1 MSDTLRSQFSCDTVS
16 QHFSDAALL
25 AAMARFEAALSQA
38 QADVGLIPPACADS
52 IARVCDRLCG
62 RIGKHSGGQSGGNS
76 GKQTGEPIG
85 DTSAEIEGLDAGALA
100 DAARRAGTLA
110 IPFVKALTQAVARD
124 DAAAARWVHWGAT
137 SQDVLDTALTLQIAA
152 AGAALQA
159 QLAQAGDRLAAL
171 ADAHRTTMMTGRTL
185 LQAATPISFG
195 WKAACWLSPLPRLR
209 RSLALALHDAAVL
222 QLGGAAGARA
232 ALGGQGD
239 AVAVAMAARLSL
251 DDPAISWHG
260 SRDRIARLGS
270 ELALVAGSMAR
281 IGRDLSLL
289 MQTEVG
295 EVFEPNGHEIGH
307 ENGHDSD
314 GRGGR
319 GGSSAMPHKRN
330 PVAAMLALQAGLRA
344 PGLAATLLGQQAGE
358 HERGL
363 GTWQGDW
370 WTIAALF
377 ECAGSAVQ
385 AIGEAVGGLRVE
397 PAAMLANLERTRG
410 FVYAEGVTLALAAKL
425 GKPAAQALMETLCR
439 DAIDRGLTLEQ
450 ALAQARATDAAL
462 AAALPTQQLAGL
474 FAPQHYIGDA
484 QAMIDRTIANW
495 RA

>member
-52 IARVCDRLCG
+52 IARVCDHLCG
-62 RIGKHSGGQSGGNS
+62 RIGNA
-76 GKQTGEPIG
+76 
-85 DTSAEIEGLDAGALA
+85 SAEHEGFDAGALA

-239 AVAVAMAARLSL
+239 AVAVAMAARLAL

-289 MQTEVG
+289 MQSEVG
-295 EVFEPNGHEIGH
+295 EVFEPNGSEIGH

-410 FVYAEGVTLALAAKL
+410 FVYAEGVTLALAARL

-474 FAPQHYIGDA
+474 FDPQHYIGDA

>member
-62 RIGKHSGGQSGGNS
+62 RIGNAG
-76 GKQTGEPIG
+76 
-85 DTSAEIEGLDAGALA
+85 AEREGFDAGALA

-289 MQTEVG
+289 MQSEVG
-295 EVFEPNGHEIGH
+295 EVFEPNGHENGH

-484 QAMIDRTIANW
+484 QAMIDRTIATW

>member
-1 MSDTLRSQFSCDTVS
+1 MSDTLRSQFSCETVS
-16 QHFSDAALL
+16 QHFSDDALL

-38 QADVGLIPPACADS
+38 QADVGLIPPGCADS
-52 IARVCDRLCG
+52 IARVCAHICA
-62 RIGKHSGGQSGGNS
+62 RIGEHSGGNS
-76 GKQTGEPIG
+76 GKQTGKPIG
-85 DTSAEIEGLDAGALA
+85 EASAEIEGLDAGALA

-152 AGAALQA
+152 AGTALQA

-171 ADAHRTTMMTGRTL
+171 ADAHRLTMMTGRTL
-185 LQAATPISFG
+185 LQAATPVSFG

-209 RSLALALHDAAVL
+209 RSLAQALRDAAVL
-222 QLGGAAGARA
+222 QLGGAAGTRA
-232 ALGGQGD
+232 ALDGRGD
-239 AVAVAMAARLSL
+239 AVAAATATRLAL
-251 DDPAISWHG
+251 DDPGISWHG

-270 ELALVAGSMAR
+270 ELALVAGGMAR

-289 MQTEVG
+289 MQSEVG
-295 EVFEPNGHEIGH
+295 EVFEP
-307 ENGHDSD
+307 D
-314 GRGGR
+314 GDGR

-344 PGLAATLLGQQAGE
+344 PGLASALLGQQAGE

-385 AIGEAVGGLRVE
+385 AIGEALDGLRVA
-397 PAAMLANLERTRG
+397 PGAMLANLERTRG
-410 FVYAEGVTLALAAKL
+410 FVYAEGVTLALAATL

-439 DAIDRGLTLEQ
+439 DAIDRGLTLDQ
-450 ALAQARATDAAL
+450 ALAQARASDAAL
-462 AAALPTQQLAGL
+462 AAALPAQQLASL
-474 FAPQHYIGDA
+474 FDPQHSIGDA
-484 QAMIDRTIANW
+484 QAMIDRTIADW

>member
-52 IARVCDRLCG
+52 IARVCDHLCG
-62 RIGKHSGGQSGGNS
+62 RIGNA
-76 GKQTGEPIG
+76 
-85 DTSAEIEGLDAGALA
+85 SAEHEGFDAGALA

-239 AVAVAMAARLSL
+239 AVAVAMAARLAL

-289 MQTEVG
+289 MQSEVG
-295 EVFEPNGHEIGH
+295 EVFEPNGSEIGH
-307 ENGHDSD
+307 ENGHDSG

-410 FVYAEGVTLALAAKL
+410 FVYAEGVTLALAARL

-474 FAPQHYIGDA
+474 FDPQHYIGDA

>member
-1 MSDTLRSQFSCDTVS
+1 MSDTLRSQFSCDAVS
-16 QHFSDAALL
+16 QHFSDDALL

-52 IARVCDRLCG
+52 IARACA
-62 RIGKHSGGQSGGNS
+62 RIGNA
-76 GKQTGEPIG
+76 
-85 DTSAEIEGLDAGALA
+85 SAKLEGFDAGALA
-100 DAARRAGTLA
+100 DDARRAGTLA

-137 SQDVLDTALTLQIAA
+137 SQDVLDTALTLQIVS

-159 QLAQAGDRLAAL
+159 LLVQAGDQLAAL
-171 ADAHRTTMMTGRTL
+171 AHAHRTTMMTGRTL

-239 AVAVAMAARLSL
+239 AVAAAMAARLAL

-289 MQTEVG
+289 MQSEVG
-295 EVFEPNGHEIGH
+295 EVFEPHGDG
-307 ENGHDSD
+307 SD
-314 GRGGR
+314 GR

-344 PGLAATLLGQQAGE
+344 PGLASTLLGQQAGD

-385 AIGEAVGGLRVE
+385 AIGEALDGLRVE

-410 FVYAEGVTLALAAKL
+410 FVYAEGVTLALAARL

-439 DAIDRGLTLEQ
+439 DAIDRGLTLDD
-450 ALAQARATDAAL
+450 ALAQARTHDAAL
-462 AAALPTQQLAGL
+462 AAALPPQQLAGL
-474 FAPQHYIGDA
+474 FDPQLAIGDA
-484 QAMIDRTIANW
+484 QAMIDRTIADW

>member
-1 MSDTLRSQFSCDTVS
+1 MSDTLRSQFSCETVS
-16 QHFSDAALL
+16 RHFSDDALL

-38 QADVGLIPPACADS
+38 QADVGLIPQSCADI
-52 IARVCDRLCG
+52 IARVCA
-62 RIGKHSGGQSGGNS
+62 RIGGHSGEHS
-76 GKQTGEPIG
+76 GEPIG
-85 DTSAEIEGLDAGALA
+85 GASAEIEGLDAGALA

-209 RSLALALHDAAVL
+209 RSLALALRDAAVL
-222 QLGGAAGARA
+222 QLGGAAGTRA
-232 ALGGQGD
+232 ALDGRGD
-239 AVAVAMAARLSL
+239 AVAAAMAARLAL
-251 DDPAISWHG
+251 DDPGISWHG

-270 ELALVAGSMAR
+270 ELALVAGGMAR

-289 MQTEVG
+289 MQNEVG
-295 EVFEPNGHEIGH
+295 EVFEPGGDGH
-307 ENGHDSD
+307 
-314 GRGGR
+314 

-344 PGLAATLLGQQAGE
+344 PGLASTLLGQQAGE

-385 AIGEAVGGLRVE
+385 AIGEALDGLRVA
-397 PAAMLANLERTRG
+397 PGAMLANLERTRG
-410 FVYAEGVTLALAAKL
+410 FVYAEGVTLALATTL

-439 DAIDRGLTLEQ
+439 DAIDRGLTLAD
-450 ALAQARATDAAL
+450 ALAQARASNAAL
-462 AAALPTQQLAGL
+462 ATALPPHQLAGL
-474 FAPQHYIGDA
+474 FDPQHYIGDA
-484 QAMIDRTIANW
+484 QSMIDRTVADW

>member
-16 QHFSDAALL
+16 QHFSDEALL
-25 AAMARFEAALSQA
+25 AAMARFEAALSLA
-38 QADVGLIPPACADS
+38 QADVGLIPPACAER
-52 IARVCDRLCG
+52 IARVCA
-62 RIGKHSGGQSGGNS
+62 RIGDGSV
-76 GKQTGEPIG
+76 
-85 DTSAEIEGLDAGALA
+85 EIEGLDAGALA
-100 DAARRAGTLA
+100 HAARRAGTLA

-137 SQDVLDTALTLQIAA
+137 SQDVLDTALTLQIVL

-159 QLAQAGDRLAAL
+159 QLAQAGDRLAAI
-171 ADAHRTTMMTGRTL
+171 ADAHRATMMTGRTL
-185 LQAATPISFG
+185 LQAATPVSFG

-209 RSLALALHDAAVL
+209 RSLALALRDAAVL
-222 QLGGAAGARA
+222 QLGGAAGTRA

-239 AVAVAMAARLSL
+239 AVAAAMSARLAL
-251 DDPAISWHG
+251 DDPAISWHA

-270 ELALVAGSMAR
+270 ELALVAGGMAR

-289 MQTEVG
+289 MQSEVG
-295 EVFEPNGHEIGH
+295 EVFEPT
-307 ENGHDSD
+307 GHDSHD
-314 GRGGR
+314 SGGR

-344 PGLAATLLGQQAGE
+344 PGLASTLLGQQAGE

-370 WTIAALF
+370 WTIGALF

-385 AIGEAVGGLRVE
+385 AIGEALGGLRIE
-397 PAAMLANLERTRG
+397 PGAMLANLERTRG
-410 FVYAEGVTLALAAKL
+410 FVYAEGVTVALAATL

-439 DAIDRGLTLEQ
+439 DAIDRGHTLQEALVQ
-450 ALAQARATDAAL
+450 ALANDTAL
-462 AAALPTQQLAGL
+462 AAALPAQQLASL
-474 FAPQHYIGDA
+474 FDPQHYTGDA
-484 QAMIDRTIANW
+484 QAMIDRTITDW

>member
-1 MSDTLRSQFSCDTVS
+1 MSDTLRSQFSSDTVS
-16 QHFSDAALL
+16 QHFSDEALL

-38 QADVGLIPPACADS
+38 QADVGLIPPACAER
-52 IARVCDRLCG
+52 IARVCA
-62 RIGKHSGGQSGGNS
+62 RIGDGSV
-76 GKQTGEPIG
+76 
-85 DTSAEIEGLDAGALA
+85 EIEGLDAGALA
-100 DAARRAGTLA
+100 HAARRAGTLA

-137 SQDVLDTALTLQIAA
+137 SQDVLDTALTLQIVL

-159 QLAQAGDRLAAL
+159 QLAQAGDRLAAI
-171 ADAHRTTMMTGRTL
+171 ADAHRATMMTGRTL
-185 LQAATPISFG
+185 LQAATPVSFG

-209 RSLALALHDAAVL
+209 RSLALALGDAAVL

-239 AVAVAMAARLSL
+239 AVAAALSARLAL

-270 ELALVAGSMAR
+270 ELALVAGGMAR

-289 MQTEVG
+289 MQSEVG
-295 EVFEPNGHEIGH
+295 EVFEPNG
-307 ENGHDSD
+307 DDRDD
-314 GRGGR
+314 GGDGNDRGGR

-330 PVAAMLALQAGLRA
+330 PVAAMLALQAGMRA

-370 WTIAALF
+370 WTIGALF

-385 AIGEAVGGLRVE
+385 AIGEALEGLRVE

-410 FVYAEGVTLALAAKL
+410 FVYAEGVTVALAATL

-439 DAIDRGLTLEQ
+439 DAIDRGHTLQEALVQ
-450 ALAQARATDAAL
+450 ALANDTAL
-462 AAALPTQQLAGL
+462 AAALPAQQLASL
-474 FAPQHYIGDA
+474 FDPQHYTGDA
-484 QAMIDRTIANW
+484 QAMIDRTITDW

>member
-1 MSDTLRSQFSCDTVS
+1 MSDTLRSQFSCDAVS
-16 QHFSDAALL
+16 LHFSDDALL

-38 QADVGLIPPACADS
+38 QADVGLIPPGCADS
-52 IARVCDRLCG
+52 IARVCAHIG
-62 RIGKHSGGQSGGNS
+62 ARIGAH
-76 GKQTGEPIG
+76 TGEPTG
-85 DTSAEIEGLDAGALA
+85 ANSAEIEGLDAGALA

-171 ADAHRTTMMTGRTL
+171 ADAHRLTMMTGRTL
-185 LQAATPISFG
+185 LQAATPVSFG

-209 RSLALALHDAAVL
+209 RSLALVLRDAAVL
-222 QLGGAAGARA
+222 QLGGAAGTRA
-232 ALGGQGD
+232 ALDGRGD
-239 AVAVAMAARLSL
+239 AVAAVMAARLAL
-251 DDPAISWHG
+251 DDPGISWHG

-270 ELALVAGSMAR
+270 ELALVAGGMAR

-289 MQTEVG
+289 MQSEVG
-295 EVFEPNGHEIGH
+295 EVFEP
-307 ENGHDSD
+307 D
-314 GRGGR
+314 GDGR

-344 PGLAATLLGQQAGE
+344 PGLASTLLGQQAGE

-385 AIGEAVGGLRVE
+385 AISEALDGLRVA
-397 PAAMLANLERTRG
+397 PGAMLANLERTRG
-410 FVYAEGVTLALAAKL
+410 FVYAEGVTLALAARL

-439 DAIDRGLTLEQ
+439 DAIDRGLTLDQ
-450 ALAQARATDAAL
+450 ALAQARASDAAL
-462 AAALPTQQLAGL
+462 AAALPAQQLASL
-474 FAPQHYIGDA
+474 FDPQRSIGDA
-484 QAMIDRTIANW
+484 QAMIDRTIADW